1 MENGEQDA
9 GNCVVARM
17 KEPVIR
23 QMDLAAAKVCV
34 LSNYYI
40 RVYVIIKWMKFN
52 VSNHCQNA
60 FLIQM
65 DGLDLFAR
73 KEYAVMTLAMA
84 QIALFF
90 VRVILKTQKCKQLVL
105 FIMSLEND
113 GFDKKTGHLITRVID
128 IC

>member
-1 MENGEQDA
+1 
-9 GNCVVARM
+9 
-17 KEPVIR
+17 
-23 QMDLAAAKVCV
+23 MDLAAAKVCL

-90 VRVILKTQKCKQLVL
+90 VRVILKTQKCK
-105 FIMSLEND
+105 
-113 GFDKKTGHLITRVID
+113 
-128 IC
+128 

>member
-1 MENGEQDA
+1 MLEL
-9 GNCVVARM
+9 M
-17 KEPVIR
+17 K
-23 QMDLAAAKVCV
+23 C
-34 LSNYYI
+34 
-40 RVYVIIKWMKFN
+40 N
-52 VSNHCQNA
+52 VSNHCQIA

-90 VRVILKTQKCKQLVL
+90 VRVILKTQKCKYLVL

-113 GFDKKTGHLITRVID
+113 GFDEKTGHLITRVID